1 MLTLLIIF
9 HLLAAM
15 ILILVIMLQSGKAG
29 DLSSAFGGA
38 TSQTAFGARSATTV
52 LTKITTICAVIFVST
67 SLGLAIIYS
76 QDNSTSV
83 MQDSGAPATVD
94 TQETTVPEEIPPATT
109 PAESPST
116 DQQPPESPEPDQ
128 GNEN

>member
-9 HLLAAM
+9 HLLAAL

-38 TSQTAFGARSATTV
+38 NSQTAFGARGATTV
-52 LTKITTICAVIFVST
+52 LTKITTVCAVIFVST
-67 SLGLAIIYS
+67 SLGLAILYS

-83 MQDSGAPATVD
+83 MQDSPGTEAVD
-94 TQETTVPEEIPPATT
+94 TQEATPVETAPAL
-109 PAESPST
+109 PVESS
-116 DQQPPESPEPDQ
+116 DQAPESGD
-128 GNEN
+128 GTEN

>member
-38 TSQTAFGARSATTV
+38 NSQTAFGARGATTI
-52 LTKITTICAVIFVST
+52 LTKVTTICAVIFVST

-83 MQDSGAPATVD
+83 MQDSSGTEAVE
-94 TQETTVPEEIPPATT
+94 TQETLPEETT
-109 PAESPST
+109 PAPPAEST
-116 DQQPPESPEPDQ
+116 DPAPEADQ
-128 GNEN
+128 GTEN

>member
-9 HLLAAM
+9 HLLAAL

-38 TSQTAFGARSATTV
+38 NSQTAFGARGATTI
-52 LTKITTICAVIFVST
+52 LTKVTTLCAVIFVST

-76 QDNSTSV
+76 QDNSTTV
-83 MQDSGAPATVD
+83 MQDSPGAEAVE
-94 TQETTVPEEIPPATT
+94 TQEATPVESVPAS
-109 PAESPST
+109 PAETS
-116 DQQPPESPEPDQ
+116 DQAPEPD
-128 GNEN
+128 GGTEN

>member
-38 TSQTAFGARSATTV
+38 NSQTAFGARGATTV
-52 LTKITTICAVIFVST
+52 LTKVTTVCAVIFVST
-67 SLGLAIIYS
+67 SLGLAILYS

-83 MQDSGAPATVD
+83 MQDSPGTEAVD
-94 TQETTVPEEIPPATT
+94 TQEATPVETAPAL
-109 PAESPST
+109 PVESS
-116 DQQPPESPEPDQ
+116 DQAPESGD
-128 GNEN
+128 GTEN

>member
-9 HLLAAM
+9 HLLAAL

-38 TSQTAFGARSATTV
+38 NSQTAFGARGATTV
-52 LTKITTICAVIFVST
+52 LTKITTTCAIIFVST

-76 QDNSTSV
+76 QDNSTTV
-83 MQDSGAPATVD
+83 MQDSPGTETME
-94 TQETTVPEEIPPATT
+94 TQEAAPVSVPAPP
-109 PAESPST
+109 PV
-116 DQQPPESPEPDQ
+116 ESPEQAPES
-128 GNEN
+128 GGGTEN

>member
-38 TSQTAFGARSATTV
+38 NSQTAFGARGATTV
-52 LTKITTICAVIFVST
+52 LTKITTVCAVIFVST

-83 MQDSGAPATVD
+83 MQDSPGTETVD
-94 TQETTVPEEIPPATT
+94 TQEATPGETAPALPVESSDQVPESDGGT
-109 PAESPST
+109 
-116 DQQPPESPEPDQ
+116 
-128 GNEN
+128 EN

>member
-38 TSQTAFGARSATTV
+38 NSQTAFGARGATTI
-52 LTKITTICAVIFVST
+52 LTKVTTFCAVIFVST
-67 SLGLAIIYS
+67 SLGLAILYS

-83 MQDSGAPATVD
+83 MQESSGPEAVE
-94 TQETTVPEEIPPATT
+94 TQETLPEETAPAP
-109 PAESPST
+109 PAEST
-116 DQQPPESPEPDQ
+116 DPAPESDQ
-128 GNEN
+128 GTEN

>member
-38 TSQTAFGARSATTV
+38 NSQTAFGARGATTV
-52 LTKITTICAVIFVST
+52 LTKITTVCAVLFVST

-83 MQDSGAPATVD
+83 MQDSPGTETVD
-94 TQETTVPEEIPPATT
+94 TQEATPGETAPAL
-109 PAESPST
+109 PDESS
-116 DQQPPESPEPDQ
+116 DQAPGSDD
-128 GNEN
+128 GTEN

>member
-38 TSQTAFGARSATTV
+38 TSQTAFGARGATTI
-52 LTKITTICAVIFVST
+52 LTKVTTICAVIFVST

-83 MQDSGAPATVD
+83 MQDSSGPEAVE
-94 TQETTVPEEIPPATT
+94 TQEAIPEETVPAPPVE
-109 PAESPST
+109 PQEPL
-116 DQQPPESPEPDQ
+116 PESDQ
-128 GNEN
+128 GTEN

>member
-38 TSQTAFGARSATTV
+38 NSQTAFGARGATTV
-52 LTKITTICAVIFVST
+52 LTKVTAISAVIFVST

-76 QDNSTSV
+76 QDNSTTV
-83 MQDSGAPATVD
+83 MQDSPGTAAVE
-94 TQETTVPEEIPPATT
+94 TQETAPVESVPAPPAET
-109 PAESPST
+109 PPSE
-116 DQQPPESPEPDQ
+116 PAPEAD
-128 GNEN
+128 GGTEN